1 MTKFFTLLGRE
12 VKSFFYSP
20 IAYVV
25 MFFFLFLT
33 GFSFYIGL
41 SLLNRG
47 PSDMTVVQAFF
58 NTILFWIAYLLIF
71 PLITMRTFS
80 EEFKM
85 GTIES
90 LMTAPVKDWQVVIS
104 KWLGCLIFYIILWL
118 PTAIYFL
125 VFTWATKAEAAHAA
139 GAYAG
144 SYLLLLLMGMFYI
157 SVGCFASVLTKNQI
171 IAAIISLVMI
181 LVLLFA
187 GLLQYVMLNV
197 SGTEREIF
205 GYFSA
210 IDHMESFSQ
219 GIIDSRPIVW
229 YLTMTA
235 FMLVLTYQV
244 FQIRKWK
251 A

>member
-12 VKSFFYSP
+12 IKSFFYSP

-25 MFFFLFLT
+25 MCFFLFLT
-33 GFSFYIGL
+33 GFAFYIGVA
-41 SLLNRG
+41 LLNRG
-47 PSDMTVVQAFF
+47 PTNVTVVQAFF

-80 EEFKM
+80 EEFKL

-90 LMTAPVKDWQVVIS
+90 LMTAPVKDWQVVIT

-118 PTAIYFL
+118 PTTVYFC

-139 GAYAG
+139 GAYFG

-187 GLLQYVMLNV
+187 GLLQYVMLDV
-197 SGTEREIF
+197 SGTLRDVF

-210 IDHMESFSQ
+210 IEHMENFSQ

-229 YLTMTA
+229 YLTMTV

-244 FQIRKWK
+244 FQSRKWK
-251 A
+251 M

>member
-25 MFFFLFLT
+25 MCFFLFLT
-33 GFSFYIGL
+33 GFAFYIGV

-47 PSDMTVVQAFF
+47 PSDVTVVQAFF

-71 PLITMRTFS
+71 PLITMRSFS
-80 EEFKM
+80 EEFKL
-85 GTIES
+85 GTIEG
-90 LMTAPVKDWQVVIS
+90 LMTAPVRDWQVVVT
-104 KWLGCLIFYIILWL
+104 KWLGCLIFYIILWI
-118 PTAIYFL
+118 PTGIYFW
-125 VFTWATKAEAAHAA
+125 VFTWATKVESAHAE
-139 GAYAG
+139 GAYLG
-144 SYLLLLLMGMFYI
+144 SYLLLLLMGMFYT

-171 IAAIISLVMI
+171 VAAIISLVMI

-187 GLLQYVMLNV
+187 GLLQYVMLDV
-197 SGTEREIF
+197 SGTMRDVF

-210 IDHMESFSQ
+210 IEHMEGFSK

-229 YLTMTA
+229 YLTMTTL
-235 FMLVLTYQV
+235 MLVLTYQV
-244 FQIRKWK
+244 FQTRKWK

>member
-12 VKSFFYSP
+12 IKSFFYSP

-25 MFFFLFLT
+25 MCFFLFLT
-33 GFSFYIGL
+33 GFAFYIGVA
-41 SLLNRG
+41 LLNRG
-47 PSDMTVVQAFF
+47 PTDVTVVQAFF

-71 PLITMRTFS
+71 PLITMRSFS
-80 EEFKM
+80 EEFKL

-90 LMTAPVKDWQVVIS
+90 LMTAPVKDWQVVIT
-104 KWLGCLIFYIILWL
+104 KWLGCVIFYIILWL
-118 PTAIYFL
+118 PTAIYFF
-125 VFTWATKAEAAHAA
+125 VFNWATKAESAHAA

-157 SVGCFASVLTKNQI
+157 SVGCFASALTKNQI

-187 GLLQYVMLNV
+187 GLLQYVMLDV
-197 SGTEREIF
+197 SGQLRDVF

-210 IDHMESFSQ
+210 IEHMETFSQ
-219 GIIDSRPIVW
+219 GIIDSRAIVW
-229 YLTMTA
+229 YLSMTT

-244 FQIRKWK
+244 FQSRKWK
-251 A
+251 T

>member
-25 MFFFLFLT
+25 MCFFLFLT
-33 GFSFYIGL
+33 GFAFYIGV

-47 PSDMTVVQAFF
+47 PSDVTVVQAFF

-71 PLITMRTFS
+71 PLITMRSFS

-85 GTIES
+85 GTIEG
-90 LMTAPVKDWQVVIS
+90 LMTAPVQDWQVVIT
-104 KWLGCLIFYIILWL
+104 KWLGCLIFYIILWI
-118 PTAIYFL
+118 PTTVYFW
-125 VFTWATKAEAAHAA
+125 VFTWATKAEAAHAE
-139 GAYAG
+139 GAYLG

-171 IAAIISLVMI
+171 VAAIISLVMI

-187 GLLQYVMLNV
+187 GLLQYVMLDV
-197 SGTEREIF
+197 SGTMRDVF

-210 IDHMESFSQ
+210 IEHMEGFSK

-229 YLTMTA
+229 YLTMTTL
-235 FMLVLTYQV
+235 MLVLTYQV
-244 FQIRKWK
+244 FQTRKWK

>member
-25 MFFFLFLT
+25 MCFFLFLT
-33 GFSFYIGL
+33 GFAFYIGV

-47 PSDMTVVQAFF
+47 PTDVTVLQAFF
-58 NTILFWIAYLLIF
+58 NTILFWIAYLLVF
-71 PLITMRTFS
+71 PLITMRSFS
-80 EEFKM
+80 EEFKL
-85 GTIES
+85 GTVES
-90 LMTAPVKDWQVVIS
+90 LMTAPIHDWQVVIT
-104 KWLGCLIFYIILWL
+104 KWLGCLIFYIVLWI
-118 PTAIYFL
+118 PTLIYFW
-125 VFTWATKAEAAHAA
+125 VFSWATKAEAAHAP
-139 GAYAG
+139 GAYLG
-144 SYLLLLLMGMFYI
+144 SYLLLLLMGMFYC

-187 GLLQYVMLNV
+187 GLLQYVMLDV
-197 SGTEREIF
+197 SATMRDVF

-210 IDHMESFSQ
+210 IEHMENFSK

-229 YLTMTA
+229 YLTMTTL
-235 FMLVLTYQV
+235 MLVLTYQV
-244 FQIRKWK
+244 FQTRKWK

>member
-25 MFFFLFLT
+25 MCFFLFLT

-47 PSDMTVVQAFF
+47 PSDATLVQAFF
-58 NTILFWIAYLLIF
+58 NTILFWIAYLLVF
-71 PLITMRTFS
+71 PLITMRSFS
-80 EEFKM
+80 EEFKL

-90 LMTAPVKDWQVVIS
+90 LMTAPVKDWQVVLS
-104 KWLGCLIFYIILWL
+104 KWLGCLIFYIVLWI
-118 PTAIYFL
+118 PTSCYFW
-125 VFTWATKAEAAHAA
+125 VFTWATRADAARAP

-187 GLLQYVMLNV
+187 GLLQFVMLDV
-197 SGTEREIF
+197 SGTMRDMF

-210 IDHMESFSQ
+210 IDHMETFSK
-219 GIIDSRPIVW
+219 GIIDSRPIAW
-229 YLTMTA
+229 YLTMTTL
-235 FMLVLTYQV
+235 MLVLTYQV
-244 FQIRKWK
+244 FQTRKWRL
-251 A
+251 